1 LLRERKGNT
10 VAEPHV
16 VTALVRKRAE
26 VAGEIEAA
34 EKRVARFRAELVHL
48 DAVLRLFDAAAE
60 PLAIP
65 PKRPWR
71 RTGWFRNGE
80 LPRRVLETLRA
91 AAPEPLCAGGI
102 TARIMADKGLE
113 AGDGRAVELIRKS
126 VNAYLRER
134 TKDGLVRR
142 VAVPGSKRDARW
154 RLDVPA
160 ETE

>member
-1 LLRERKGNT
+1 M
-10 VAEPHV
+10 AEPHV
-16 VTALVRKRAE
+16 VSALVAKRAE
-26 VAGEIEAA
+26 LAGEIEAA
-34 EKRVARFRAELVHL
+34 EKRVARLRADLLHL
-48 DAVLRLFDAAAE
+48 DATLRLFDADAE

-91 AAPEPLCAGGI
+91 AAPEALSSHEI

-113 AGDGRAVELIRKS
+113 PGDARAVELIRKS
-126 VNAYLRER
+126 VNAYLRGR
-134 TKDGLVRR
+134 AKDGLVRR

-154 RLDVPA
+154 RLVVPA
-160 ETE
+160 AAE

>member
-1 LLRERKGNT
+1 M
-10 VAEPHV
+10 AEPHV
-16 VTALVRKRAE
+16 VSALVRKRAE
-26 VAGEIEAA
+26 IAGEIEAA
-34 EKRVARFRAELVHL
+34 EKRVARLRADLLHL
-48 DAVLRLFDAAAE
+48 DATLRLFDADAE

-91 AAPEPLCAGGI
+91 AAPEALSPHEI

-113 AGDGRAVELIRKS
+113 AGDGRTVELIRKS

-134 TKDGLVRR
+134 AKDGLMRR
-142 VAVPGSKRDARW
+142 VAPPGGGRDARW
-154 RLDVPA
+154 RLGVAAA
-160 ETE
+160 E

>member
-1 LLRERKGNT
+1 M
-10 VAEPHV
+10 AEPHV
-16 VTALVRKRAE
+16 VSALVRKRAE
-26 VAGEIEAA
+26 LAGEIEAA
-34 EKRVARFRAELVHL
+34 EKRVARLRADLLHL
-48 DAVLRLFDAAAE
+48 DATLRLFDAEAE

-80 LPRRVLETLRA
+80 LPRRVLDALRA
-91 AAPEPLCAGGI
+91 AVSEPLCAGEI

-134 TKDGLVRR
+134 AKDGLVRR
-142 VAVPGSKRDARW
+142 VAPPGGGRDGRW
-154 RLDVPA
+154 RLGVAAA
-160 ETE
+160 E